1 MTLFSN
7 TSTGGKTIKKS
18 KRWEFP
24 GDPVVRTWHLQ
35 RHGLDSIPGPGTKIP
50 QAMGPKKKKHQ
61 NKERKK
67 STNAVKAKSSDY
79 AGVGLGQDQGGALQR

>member
-24 GDPVVRTWHLQ
+24 GNPVVRTWHLQ
-35 RHGLDSIPGPGTKIP
+35 CHGLDSIPGPGTKIP

-61 NKERKK
+61 KKRKK
-67 STNAVKAKSSDY
+67 EKHEHSKS
-79 AGVGLGQDQGGALQR
+79 QIQ